1 MATDIQDPTLPIRV
15 YFDTSSLQ
23 RLQDTFPELR
33 TGVKLAYIRALKRAT
48 NSAGVEVARRFRES
62 YPKVPVRTIRDR
74 YVETKTIAKGDDIS
88 RYFGVVKITGK
99 PIALQN
105 FGAKERKGVGIT
117 WYAQNN
123 ALQTIEGAFY
133 QTAFKRDSMKVFLK
147 RETDAKRLPI
157 RRLYGPSMYA
167 VFSKKEPLFDVMEHL
182 NERVAVEIRNNLG
195 YYLDRAVANSLKAT
209 LKGD

>member
-74 YVETKTIAKGDDIS
+74 YVQTKTIAKGNDIS
-88 RYFGVVKITGK
+88 SYFSVVKITGK

-123 ALQTIEGAFY
+123 ARQTIQGAFY
-133 QTAFKRDSMKVFLK
+133 QTAFKRDSVKVFLK
-147 RETDAKRLPI
+147 RESGERLPI

-195 YYLDRAVANSLKAT
+195 YYLDRAVANSLRAT
-209 LKGD
+209 IQGG